1 MEEVVEVEKVQ
12 APHDQELMVV
22 LLVVAL
28 EMEGLLEEL
37 EINKLEQRVPFQ
49 DL

>member
-1 MEEVVEVEKVQ
+1 MEVEKVH
-12 APHDQELMVV
+12 PPNEQEFLVV

-28 EMEGLLEEL
+28 EMEGLVQEM
-37 EINKLEQRVPFQ
+37 EINKLEQIVPFQ